1 MPSPDI
7 WQQCCST
14 LQEELP
20 SQQFVTWIRPLRMEF
35 NENGALLLSAPN
47 RFIRDWV
54 KNKYLSRIE
63 QLLAKHN
70 EGKVLAIELSVFE
83 NNQSSFDEPFQPAVK
98 FKSDNYNVR
107 QNHNAGAG
115 NIVQVTADNMPNGVV
130 TGNHGTEVIP
140 HNNNVIGTY
149 TFDTFVEGKSNQ
161 LARAAAIQVAE
172 NPGGAYNPFVLYGS
186 SGLGKTH
193 LMHAVGNA
201 LLDKNPELKVL
212 YLQSEKFVADMVKAL
227 KLKAMDDF
235 KRYYRNV
242 DVLLIDDIQF
252 FQNKEGSQEEFF
264 HTFEALLGEGRQ
276 VILTCDRYPKEIKGI
291 EERLRSRFGSGL
303 TIAVEPPELETRVA
317 ILLKKAEQR
326 GINLHKDVAFFI
338 ANRIRSNVREL
349 EGALHRVILMA
360 QFRARD
366 IDIALVKEA
375 LKDLLSLQDRL
386 VSIENIQKTVA
397 EYYKIKISDLLSK
410 RRTRSLARPRQVA
423 MYLAKQLTSL
433 SLPEIG
439 EAFGGRDHTT
449 VLHACKKITE
459 LNESSNDIKEDLKNL
474 LRILTT

>member
-1 MPSPDI
+1 VLVIDV
-7 WQQCCST
+7 WRQCCLS
-14 LQEELP
+14 LQDELP
-20 SQQFVTWIRPLRMEF
+20 SQQFSTWIRPLQIHQNNAGTLCLF
-35 NENGALLLSAPN
+35 APN

-54 KNKYLSRIE
+54 KNKYLLRIE
-63 QLLAKHN
+63 QLLIKFSDG
-70 EGKVLAIELSVFE
+70 EIQDVLLSVADSSYE
-83 NNQSSFDEPFQPAVK
+83 NDILEKTPVL
-98 FKSDNYNVR
+98 
-107 QNHNAGAG
+107 
-115 NIVQVTADNMPNGVV
+115 VTSMAEVSHLSNLKNDTRLLVNKNETAAPVMV
-130 TGNHGTEVIP
+130 TEVVS
-140 HNNNVIGTY
+140 HQSNVIANY

-161 LARAAAIQVAE
+161 LARAAAMQVAE

-201 LLDKNPELKVL
+201 LLIKAPNLKIV
-212 YLQSEKFVADMVKAL
+212 YLQSERFVADMVKAIR
-227 KLKAMDDF
+227 LKAMDDF

-252 FQNKEGSQEEFF
+252 FAGKEGSQEEFF

-276 VILTCDRYPKEIKGI
+276 IILTCDRYPKEIKGI
-291 EERLRSRFGSGL
+291 EERLKSRFGSGL
-303 TIAVEPPELETRVA
+303 TIAVDPPELETRVA

-326 GINLHKDVAFFI
+326 GVHLPKDVAFFI
-338 ANRIRSNVREL
+338 AQRIRSNVREL
-349 EGALHRVILMA
+349 EGALTRVIVLA
-360 QFRARD
+360 QFKSRD

-410 RRTRSLARPRQVA
+410 RRTRSLARPRQLA
-423 MYLAKQLTSL
+423 MYLAKQLTNH

-439 EAFGGRDHTT
+439 DAFGGRDHTT
-449 VLHACKKITE
+449 VLHACNKINE
-459 LNESSNDIKEDLKNL
+459 LNESNNDIREDLKNL

>member
-1 MPSPDI
+1 MLTTDI
-7 WQQCCST
+7 WQQCCMA
-14 LQEELP
+14 LQDELP
-20 SQQFVTWIRPLRMEF
+20 EQQFSTWIRPLRIEY
-35 NENGALLLSAPN
+35 GATGTFILSAPN
-47 RFIRDWV
+47 RFVRDWV
-54 KNKYLSRIE
+54 KSKYLSRIV
-63 QLLAKHN
+63 QLLHKHSGGEIRN
-70 EGKVLAIELSVFE
+70 VELAVTENQVSALAEPAMVSSQINYPPSLSPLAALTV
-83 NNQSSFDEPFQPAVK
+83 QRASLPTEPTETPAREAGTPV
-98 FKSDNYNVR
+98 
-107 QNHNAGAG
+107 HNS
-115 NIVQVTADNMPNGVV
+115 
-130 TGNHGTEVIP
+130 
-140 HNNNVIGTY
+140 NVIGTY

-161 LARAAAIQVAE
+161 LARAAAIQVAA

-201 LLDKNPELKVL
+201 LLAGNPGLKVL
-212 YLQSEKFVADMVKAL
+212 YLQSERFVADMVKAL

-276 VILTCDRYPKEIKGI
+276 IILTCDRYPREIKGI

-326 GINLHKDVAFFI
+326 GVNLNKDVAFFI

-349 EGALHRVILMA
+349 EGALHRVILLA
-360 QFRARD
+360 QFRSRD
-366 IDIALVKEA
+366 IDVALVREA
-375 LKDLLSLQDRL
+375 LKDLISLQDRL

-423 MYLAKQLTSL
+423 MSLAKQLTSL

-449 VLHACKKITE
+449 VLHACKKIAE